1 MCCSAKKRSLKVTL
15 HCHVVGREA
24 LELYLHSPIRLHDV
38 TCALLVVSKKKKRG
52 KDFLQSWGS
61 RFKMQN
67 CVDSFWPENSS
78 ASQSVSLYLSLILI
92 AYSNSLLFPYSG
104 AELSKAS
111 RIANEHINSSSRKE
125 STASLA
131 EPPSNLTRLMLI
143 SFYEMHRFFLSLS
156 DWGLVSLM

>member
-1 MCCSAKKRSLKVTL
+1 
-15 HCHVVGREA
+15 
-24 LELYLHSPIRLHDV
+24 
-38 TCALLVVSKKKKRG
+38 
-52 KDFLQSWGS
+52 
-61 RFKMQN
+61 MQN
-67 CVDSFWPENSS
+67 YVDSFWPENSS

-143 SFYEMHRFFLSLS
+143 SFYEMHRFFFIAVWLGISKFNVASHTPTSYKECSLTNAFSPSRLKTPTYISKVLSVPSAVWRVLPS
-156 DWGLVSLM
+156 YYHSN

>member
-1 MCCSAKKRSLKVTL
+1 MCCSIKNRSLKVTV
-15 HCHVVGREA
+15 HCHVVGRLA
-24 LELYLHSPIRLHDV
+24 LELYLHSPIRLHDM
-38 TCALLVVSKKKKRG
+38 CVVSRSQRRERG
-52 KDFLQSWGS
+52 FLQSRDS

-125 STASLA
+125 STASFA
-131 EPPSNLTRLMLI
+131 EPLLI
-143 SFYEMHRFFLSLS
+143 
-156 DWGLVSLM
+156 